1 MFLYAPKSYSA
12 IEPGNEQHSGISK
25 YPAMVEAV
33 KMQQA
38 LAATLKLMETT
49 IAATGKE
56 LVCLQH
62 TQPTN
67 FSRALGTFPGTEQ
80 VDITLNDLAVE
91 QVDNTMNDLAAEQVT
106 AVVELE
112 HNNSTQELPD
122 TSFGTP
128 VTVSGVGRLDICTTE
143 ITVEQFPSLGEQ
155 NRVHNIAPNDL
166 LLGMNLG
173 VLGVNLEVQSA
184 TIEAEQVTTT
194 NVQGEDMI
202 VEPIERV
209 VDHSATMAR
218 EVGSTPIPTPE
229 GAHGRATD
237 SSASTTH
244 SQSIEEFLE
253 SISIPIQQ
261 PPATGAPPTPQ
272 GTSPTI
278 GRKNRRGTE
287 SSIQRKS
294 TRLAEKAELN
304 VGKDAVQVAHDLLVK
319 KLGEGDDTNTDE
331 PDYEFY
337 AQHFERPIELSKME
351 AIQELIE
358 QGSKKKKKGS
368 TTGRRTA
375 EVGLDA

>member
-1 MFLYAPKSYSA
+1 M
-12 IEPGNEQHSGISK
+12 
-25 YPAMVEAV
+25 
-33 KMQQA
+33 
-38 LAATLKLMETT
+38 
-49 IAATGKE
+49 
-56 LVCLQH
+56 
-62 TQPTN
+62 
-67 FSRALGTFPGTEQ
+67 
-80 VDITLNDLAVE
+80 
-91 QVDNTMNDLAAEQVT
+91 
-106 AVVELE
+106 VELE

-128 VTVSGVGRLDICTTE
+128 VTVSRVGRLDICTNE
-143 ITVEQFPSLGEQ
+143 ITVEQFTSLGEQ

-166 LLGMNLG
+166 LLVMNSG

-184 TIEAEQVTTT
+184 TTEAEQVTTT

-218 EVGSTPIPTPE
+218 EAGSIPIPTPE
-229 GAHGRATD
+229 GAHGMATD

-261 PPATGAPPTPQ
+261 PLLQELPQPPQ
-272 GTSPTI
+272 GTSPAI
-278 GRKNRRGTE
+278 GRKNRRGTK

-294 TRLAEKAELN
+294 TRLAEKTELN

-319 KLGEGDDTNTDE
+319 KLGELAGDDTNTDE

-368 TTGRRTA
+368 TAGRRTA